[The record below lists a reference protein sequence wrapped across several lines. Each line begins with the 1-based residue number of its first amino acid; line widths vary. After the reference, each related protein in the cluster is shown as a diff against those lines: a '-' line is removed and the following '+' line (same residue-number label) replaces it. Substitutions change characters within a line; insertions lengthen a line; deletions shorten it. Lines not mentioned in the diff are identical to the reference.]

1 VCVKLSVCVIS
12 IFLTP
17 AFVIPPGSPLF
28 PKMSEPDN
36 EIRKAMMESGGGRI
50 CCPKGMRDLVPF
62 QMRIRE
68 RSMGIIRGV
77 FKKHGSVEIETPA
90 MERREVLLKQYGQDS
105 EKLIYDI
112 KEYGLS
118 GTKEHLCMRYDLTVP
133 LCRYCI
139 NHKITNIK
147 RMQISPVW
155 RRDQPQAGRFR
166 QFYQCDFDV
175 IGNYEMPRF
184 IDAECL
190 VIIKEILTDL
200 DIGSFIIKV
209 NNRKILNGLIA
220 LAGIPPESFKK
231 TCSVIDELDKISW
244 ADAKLKLS
252 ERGISPSSILTL
264 EFYVNIRGPPGTVV
278 EKLKRDSNFMA
289 HAEAVEG
296 LSELEQVFNFAQI
309 MGALDVVSFDL
320 SMARGLDYYTG
331 MILEGFLT
339 GGSSAKKQDPEKEK
353 KDKNE
358 DTDDEPGVG
367 AICGGGRY
375 DKLVGDIKQRFA
387 GRGERKPSDDLNAM
401 GFSIGIERIFS
412 ILEKKA
418 KQEQDTRESD
428 TTVYVASIG
437 KSPAIIQERLA
448 VAAQLWKAGIATEFS
463 YQQDPK
469 PQTQTQYAME
479 RRIPFIV
486 FIGGDELKGNYVTLR
501 QLDYGKQ
508 EEQNEKKK
516 RDAGQKITREDLVPT
531 IRRLIY
537 ENRTKSYKVIEKP
550 NEQGGKDVEICFD
563 DTAKGK
569 ALAEAF
575 TRALRAP
582 PPSLLCP
589 PKNS

>member
-1 VCVKLSVCVIS
+1 MATEAV
-12 IFLTP
+12 
-17 AFVIPPGSPLF
+17 
-28 PKMSEPDN
+28 SEPDP

-50 CCPKGMRDLVPF
+50 CCPKGMRDLIPF

-77 FKKHGSVEIETPA
+77 FKKHGAVEIETPA
-90 MERREVLLKQYGQDS
+90 MERREVLVKQYGQDS

-118 GTKEHLCMRYDLTVP
+118 GTKEHLCMRYDLTIP
-133 LCRYCI
+133 LCRYCVQ
-139 NHKITNIK
+139 HKIANIK
-147 RMQISPVW
+147 RMQTAPVW

-220 LAGIPPESFKK
+220 LAAIPPESFKK

-252 ERGISPSSILTL
+252 ERGISPSSIATL
-264 EFYVNIRGPPGTVV
+264 EFYVNLRGPPFSVV
-278 EKLKRDSNFMA
+278 EKLKKDSNFMA
-289 HAEAVEG
+289 QKEAVEG
-296 LSELEQVFNFAQI
+296 LSELEQVFGFTQI

-339 GGSSAKKQDPEKEK
+339 GSSVKKQYPEKK
-353 KDKNE
+353 QE
-358 DTDDEPGVG
+358 DESAEDEPGVG

-375 DKLVGDIKQRFA
+375 DKLVGDIKHRFA
-387 GRGERKPSDDLNAM
+387 GGGERKPSDDLNAV

-418 KQEQDTRESD
+418 KQKQDTREND
-428 TTVYVASIG
+428 TTVFIASIG
-437 KSPAIIQERLA
+437 KSPAVIQERLA
-448 VAAQLWKAGIATEFS
+448 IAAQLWKAGIATEFS
-463 YQQDPK
+463 YQENPK

-479 RRIPFIV
+479 HRIPFIV
-486 FIGGDELKGNYVTLR
+486 FIGGEELKGNYVTLR
-501 QLDYGKQ
+501 QLDYAVVNGKH
-508 EEQNEKKK
+508 EEAKEKEKKK
-516 RDAGQKITREDLVPT
+516 RDAGQKITRTDLVPT
-531 IRRLIY
+531 IRRLMY
-537 ENRTKSYKVIEKP
+537 ENKTKPYQFIEKP
-550 NEQGGKDVEICFD
+550 GKDLELCFD
-563 DTAKGK
+563 DTAEGQ
-569 ALAEAF
+569 ALVEAF
-575 TRALRAP
+575 TRALKT
-582 PPSLLCP
+582 PSLLCP
-589 PKNS
+589 PQK